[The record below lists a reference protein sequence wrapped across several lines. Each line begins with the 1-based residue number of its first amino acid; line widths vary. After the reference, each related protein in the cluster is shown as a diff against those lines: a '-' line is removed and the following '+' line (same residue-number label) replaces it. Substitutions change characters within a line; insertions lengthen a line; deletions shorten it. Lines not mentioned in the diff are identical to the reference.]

1 MDQAAQRRA
10 AAELEAR
17 ERATLDAREGVEG
30 SSAASG
36 DHLRPA
42 QVCDRSRSASPDS
55 PRAAILRPRSPTPT
69 KMLAWEEAASGAAAA
84 SVTSPGDSDREH
96 EDRYDGL
103 IAQLIGACQMNEIN
117 KAFTFY
123 EKLRAM
129 QVPLYEGVYK
139 MIIECCMRTQQL
151 GHAMQFYETLK
162 VSGQRVSSRLAIFLM
177 EACAKEQHGDKVHA
191 IWSDWCPPGEPVTA
205 ADSQVFLVAVS
216 ALVRTMSPDLAASVL
231 QDAMQRS
238 GDGLDDCLADAEVEL
253 EELIQLNEQMAEEA
267 SANGTLLEDLA
278 GRFGE
283 VNAVLQGLHER
294 CLQMSETNS
303 SCARAVTVEDV
314 FMEDLDLD
322 LDLAAM

>member
-1 MDQAAQRRA
+1 
-10 AAELEAR
+10 
-17 ERATLDAREGVEG
+17 
-30 SSAASG
+30 
-36 DHLRPA
+36 
-42 QVCDRSRSASPDS
+42 
-55 PRAAILRPRSPTPT
+55 
-69 KMLAWEEAASGAAAA
+69 
-84 SVTSPGDSDREH
+84 
-96 EDRYDGL
+96 
-103 IAQLIGACQMNEIN
+103 MNEIN

-303 SCARAVTVEDV
+303 SCARAVTVEDL